1 MPHLRIL
8 DFGIPEIVRAG
19 SAVACVSA
27 QPAALV
33 RLVCFAHAGGG
44 PMAFRHWA
52 APLAP
57 DIELWSVTLA
67 GRAARRG
74 EPFAREW
81 TPLVDE
87 LATAVDESVASPL
100 ALFGHSLGALLAFE
114 VARELSRRGRDLTRL
129 VVSGR
134 AAPDGSQSY
143 AVPETD
149 EELLRHVDALYGG
162 VPDAVRAA
170 PELLDYFVPILRADL
185 ELARAYAFEPGAPL
199 RCPITGLTGS
209 DDPAVTWEQVQPWS
223 RQAVAGFDAR
233 MFPGGHFYFER
244 EEPAVLEAIRE
255 SLLAG

>member
-1 MPHLRIL
+1 MS
-8 DFGIPEIVRAG
+8 G

-52 APLAP
+52 RPLAP
-57 DIELWSVTLA
+57 DVELWSVTLA
-67 GRAARRG
+67 GRASRTG

-87 LATAVDESVASPL
+87 LATAVDGSVEPPV

-114 VARELSRRGRDLTRL
+114 VARELERRGRDLAHL

-134 AAPDGSQSY
+134 AAPDGGQSY

-149 EELLRHVDALYGG
+149 EELLGHVDALYGG

-170 PELLDYFVPILRADL
+170 PELLDHFVPILRADL
-185 ELARAYAFEPGAPL
+185 TLARSYAFAPGARL
-199 RCPITGLTGS
+199 RCPLTALTGC
-209 DDPAVTWEQVQPWS
+209 DDPTVTWEQLEPWR
-223 RQAVAGFDAR
+223 RQAGGGFDAR
-233 MFPGGHFYFER
+233 RFPGAHFYFEAQ
-244 EEPAVLEAIRE
+244 EPAVLAAIRE
-255 SLLAG
+255 RLLVH